1 MIHEF
6 CSPPAA
12 QYKYIKSSRSGTIFL
27 VSQCRMRYNGLGT
40 ARRLGI
46 TGFAATIH
54 ARVTGIHRSVIQ
66 STVIGFC
73 RQQFVVDG
81 LRVSLR
87 LTICSLGMHMNI
99 LGGVGGLCT
108 PGYTV
113 SDDAL
118 ENRLLD
124 TPVTVCDSA
133 KFG

>member
-1 MIHEF
+1 MANF
-6 CSPPAA
+6 
-12 QYKYIKSSRSGTIFL
+12 SSSCFHARSGK
-27 VSQCRMRYNGLGT
+27 
-40 ARRLGI
+40 RLSSEDFQLTPI
-46 TGFAATIH
+46 EKVALA
-54 ARVTGIHRSVIQ
+54 HRSVIE

-73 RQQFVVDG
+73 RQQFVVDW
-81 LRVSLR
+81 LWAFLR

-124 TPVTVCDSA
+124 TPVTVCDCA

>member
-1 MIHEF
+1 MIPYSERR
-6 CSPPAA
+6 C
-12 QYKYIKSSRSGTIFL
+12 
-27 VSQCRMRYNGLGT
+27 VSTPRMPVHSETSQSNATKGICRVS
-40 ARRLGI
+40 AEAGI
-46 TGFAATIH
+46 TQPTT
-54 ARVTGIHRSVIQ
+54 VIHRSVIQ

-73 RQQFVVDG
+73 RQQFIVDW
-81 LRVSLR
+81 LWVFLR
-87 LTICSLGMHMNI
+87 LTICSFGMHMNI

-124 TPVTVCDSA
+124 TPVTVCDCA